1 MDYMTFAV
9 LSQVA
14 TTAAPFAVIGGV
26 WLWERWRGALP
37 NGPLAFALSTFAGAA
52 IFGCGL
58 FCLAWWG
65 KPPAPRIIEPDL
77 AIPCWIYCG
86 LTLADPWAWAT
97 MASGALLGLA
107 GLLMTR
113 AKTAQVGAWMGL
125 ALGLWTFP
133 LGVLAA
139 YAAWRAKSHYAI
151 RET

>member
-1 MDYMTFAV
+1 MDHTTFAV
-9 LSQVA
+9 LAQAA

-26 WLWERWRGALP
+26 WLWERRRGTLP
-37 NGPLAFALSTFAGAA
+37 VAPLTFALSVFAGAA

-58 FCLAWWG
+58 FCLVWWD
-65 KPPAPRIIEPDL
+65 KPLAPRIIEPDL

-86 LTLADPWAWAT
+86 LTLADSWAWVT

-113 AKTAQVGAWMGL
+113 AGTARAGVWLGI
-125 ALGLWTFP
+125 ALGVWTFP

-139 YAAWRAKSHYAI
+139 YAGWRTRSQYAK
-151 RET
+151 REA